1 MKKCDFNSI
10 RIRKAGD
17 FLMAQKLYCP
27 VCGKILIKNY
37 DLVVDSPVIMDL
49 ERIKATD
56 KEVHEITCH
65 SCKRRLRYFVE
76 D

>member
-1 MKKCDFNSI
+1 
-10 RIRKAGD
+10 
-17 FLMAQKLYCP
+17 
-27 VCGKILIKNY
+27 
-37 DLVVDSPVIMDL
+37 LVVDSPVIMDL

>member
-1 MKKCDFNSI
+1 
-10 RIRKAGD
+10 
-17 FLMAQKLYCP
+17 MAQKIYCP

-37 DLVVDSPVIMDL
+37 DLVVDSPV
-49 ERIKATD
+49 IKATD